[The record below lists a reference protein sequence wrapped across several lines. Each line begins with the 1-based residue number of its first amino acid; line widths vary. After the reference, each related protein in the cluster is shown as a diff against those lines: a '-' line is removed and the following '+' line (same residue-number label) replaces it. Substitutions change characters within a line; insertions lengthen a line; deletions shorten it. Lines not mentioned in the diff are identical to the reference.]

1 MPSSINTTDEKRCH
15 WMVFFQSALVLDVQ
29 NLYTKDINTE
39 TELKVWYTKEYAFSM
54 GSRPH
59 SKTSTGLEGGEGE
72 RGAGR
77 QLRPRFACPQCHAR
91 VASSLELDS
100 HVCSAA
106 GVTSFPQTPRT
117 RQTRTSPTPPSGS
130 RRGRPRGD
138 EVVRTRAMQ
147 RASQQEPEEESQELA
162 VAGPSTSSGVRT
174 PAQRAHRC
182 TLCEKS
188 FSSPGKLYQHMYSHT
203 GERPFACSECSKAF
217 SSKFKLM
224 RHLLI
229 HSADRKHQCPFCERS
244 FHRKDHLKNHSK
256 VHNPDKKVYRC
267 EKETCRKEYNS
278 YLSYRKH
285 VAVHAAEDG
294 GLDCKICGKN
304 FTNREEILYHLK
316 VHAGSRTVKNP
327 SEKKFQ
333 CEHCERRFFTRKDV
347 KRHLVVHTGRRDFL
361 CQFCPQ
367 RFGRKDHLVRHIKKS
382 HGGRGRTRRD
392 VPTVTGTS
400 SPQPST
406 SGMSHS
412 SQQGPVAGPSGLQR
426 RGSRR
431 SNIPRSPPSVQAPAP
446 QQQMLPPPPPLV
458 PAPAPTP
465 VPPQAQP
472 PAEPT
477 EQPHMYPTQPP
488 PPYSYKMYPETSQD
502 DLGIKIEEDDESS
515 VGPSGVD
522 FNQLFMEESSNQGML
537 DMSLIEEFSEEDGNQ
552 LMQLMEQSSS
562 AQVMQQHPIAGPS
575 HSTSMPSS
583 HAPAG
588 IDTQQL
594 QASHTYPT
602 PLPGF
607 QQVFQQPPPPPP
619 PPSQ

>member
-1 MPSSINTTDEKRCH
+1 MYVEQESEE
-15 WMVFFQSALVLDVQ
+15 LV
-29 NLYTKDINTE
+29 
-39 TELKVWYTKEYAFSM
+39 
-54 GSRPH
+54 
-59 SKTSTGLEGGEGE
+59 
-72 RGAGR
+72 
-77 QLRPRFACPQCHAR
+77 
-91 VASSLELDS
+91 
-100 HVCSAA
+100 
-106 GVTSFPQTPRT
+106 TP
-117 RQTRTSPTPPSGS
+117 
-130 RRGRPRGD
+130 
-138 EVVRTRAMQ
+138 
-147 RASQQEPEEESQELA
+147 
-162 VAGPSTSSGVRT
+162 GPSTSSGSGGART

-182 TLCEKS
+182 SLCEKS

-256 VHNPDKKVYRC
+256 VHNPDKKVFRC

-294 GLDCKICGKN
+294 GLDCKICGRN

-382 HGGRGRTRRD
+382 HGVRGRARRD
-392 VPTVTGTS
+392 VPIMTGTTTIT

-406 SGMSHS
+406 SGMS
-412 SQQGPVAGPSGLQR
+412 QQEPTPGPSGISR

-431 SNIPRSPPSVQAPAP
+431 STIPRTVTSQGSSQVSSQGAPP
-446 QQQMLPPPPPLV
+446 QQQQQQQQQQQHLLPPPPPLV
-458 PAPAPTP
+458 PAPSPTP
-465 VPPQAQP
+465 QTSSGAPQQ
-472 PAEPT
+472 
-477 EQPHMYPTQPP
+477 MYPTQQPPP
-488 PPYSYKMYPETSQD
+488 PPYPQYKMYPEASQD

-515 VGPSGVD
+515 VGPSAVD
-522 FNQLFMEESSNQGML
+522 FHQLFQLGESSNPDIL
-537 DMSLIEEFSEEDGNQ
+537 DMGLIEDLSVEDDNHF
-552 LMQLMEQSSS
+552 MQFMGQSSGAS
-562 AQVMQQHPIAGPS
+562 EMQQHQLAGPS
-575 HSTSMPSS
+575 NVQQTSPEM
-583 HAPAG
+583 A
-588 IDTQQL
+588 QQL
-594 QASHTYPT
+594 HHQQSPADST
-602 PLPGF
+602 PLPCF
-607 QQVFQQPPPPPP
+607 HQVFQQPPPPPP
-619 PPSQ
+619 PPS